1 MRATANE
8 QTGLGLQGLR
18 QLAILLASVCL
29 LQACGGTSESA
40 DTTELQTESDDD
52 IALGKAGSDRLRR
65 TRNKAPSIAGTPLTQ
80 VQSGQAYSFMP
91 AASDPN
97 GDPIT
102 FMITNKPAWASFNT
116 ATGSLTGTP
125 VVTATTRTAGV
136 TISVSD
142 GRVSSSLTPF
152 DIEVVATAP
161 PVANNR
167 ATVQW
172 NAPTT
177 NSDGTNLND
186 LAGFKLYYGKTAA
199 ALDQMVQIA
208 SPYTTQQVVENL
220 ASGTWYFAV
229 SAVNAAGIES
239 QLSALASRSY
249 P

>member
-1 MRATANE
+1 MGGTTSRNFGTRLA
-8 QTGLGLQGLR
+8 GLR
-18 QLAILLASVCL
+18 QLTILLASACL
-29 LQACGGTSESA
+29 LQGCGGTSESA
-40 DTTELQTESDDD
+40 DTSAELSAAGDD
-52 IALGKAGSDRLRR
+52 IAQGKASSDRLRR

-80 VQSGQAYSFMP
+80 VQSGQAYSFSP

-102 FMITNKPAWASFNT
+102 FAIANKPAWASFNT
-116 ATGSLTGTP
+116 ATGALTGTP
-125 VVTATTRTAGV
+125 VVTATTRTVGV

-152 DIEVVATAP
+152 DIEVVAAAP

-177 NSDGTNLND
+177 NSDGTNLTN

-229 SAVNAAGIES
+229 SAVNAAGLES